1 MDMFK
6 SIVLTPTSSQSA
18 SQKLRTR
25 QPLSASLIAGW
36 LSVAGVTGLATL
48 LPSPVQAVSIKQ
60 DVVPLA
66 NQLTKNYSVLDLT
79 TGGYTTGTR
88 GSQTLDDFSFL
99 DSAQLTGL
107 VDDAQTAS
115 DNAFAVN
122 ATQTFDSTSIT
133 APFTIQDGGISTQ
146 FRNLI
151 QFSGSLDLSNT
162 EVTLKGGRGATF
174 VIVVE
179 DDLKLNNSSFKLEG
193 GALTDNVLFVVGGS
207 ADLSNNSSLFGSLFV
222 TGDGSTTSI
231 SNGVIDGSVIAQQ
244 IALADAEINGVY
256 FVPEPLTILGTGAAL
271 GFGAVFKKEYGKKQ
285 KSKAKA

>member
-1 MDMFK
+1 M
-6 SIVLTPTSSQSA
+6 
-18 SQKLRTR
+18 SQKPGTK
-25 QPLSASLIAGW
+25 PSLSASLIAGW
-36 LSVAGVTGLATL
+36 LSVAGMTGLATL
-48 LPSPVQAVSIKQ
+48 LPSPVQAMSIKQ
-60 DVVPLA
+60 DVTPLA
-66 NQLTKNYSVLDLT
+66 NQLTKDYSVLDLY

-99 DSAQLTGL
+99 DQAQLPGL
-107 VDDAQTAS
+107 VGDAQTVS

-122 ATQTFDSTSIT
+122 ATQTFNSASIT
-133 APFTIQDGGISTQ
+133 APFTIQDAGLSTQ

-285 KSKAKA
+285 QKSKAKA